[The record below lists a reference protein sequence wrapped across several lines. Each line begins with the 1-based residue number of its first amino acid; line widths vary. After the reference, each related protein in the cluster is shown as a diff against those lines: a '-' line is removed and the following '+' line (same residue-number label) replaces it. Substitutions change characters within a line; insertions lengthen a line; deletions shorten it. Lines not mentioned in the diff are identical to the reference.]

1 MVRSPNRIQHVIV
14 LMLENR
20 SFDHIFGYRAGV
32 DGLSGTNANL
42 LDPTK
47 PASASNPSF
56 PVTNAAPFAISA
68 GEGPGHSINATNIQL
83 FNSKLGPAAR
93 QAPGNLGFVS
103 SYNTEFIFADKIQHP
118 TEAQLAVVMA
128 SFPSQ
133 RLPVINA
140 LADAFCL
147 CDHWFSE
154 VPGPTQPNRLFMH
167 AATSFGYAHNV
178 WTQQFPGNTI
188 YANLAAH
195 GLSWAT
201 YDFDTNEVRNF
212 TAINGQTANFKDFSA
227 DFAKD
232 VATGTLPSYS
242 FIVPRMLNQNGQ
254 VANDQ
259 HAPADVRFGDNF
271 IADVYEA
278 LRANPAVWNS
288 SALIVTYDEHGG
300 FYDHVPPPSAPNPDG
315 LVSPSAGDTASFA
328 PSFAFDRLG
337 LRVPALI
344 ISPWVAKGSVISTQ
358 LQHTS
363 ILATVKELFG
373 LPAFLTKRDASAA
386 SFASLLTSGL
396 SKPRTDTPTTLPRST
411 IPSAAGTPYAPGSP
425 DAQPLDRTQVALVQ
439 RAHVLTQSSHP
450 DGPPLDELP
459 ETQGEAATSS
469 SSAMPGTSGG
479 PARPRRAARVKAPA
493 HGRTHR

>member
-1 MVRSPNRIQHVIV
+1 MAKPQNRIQHVIV

-20 SFDHIFGYRAGV
+20 SFDHIFGYRDGV
-32 DGLSGTNANL
+32 NGVSGTEANL

-47 PASASNPSF
+47 PESAANPSF

-83 FNSKLGPAAR
+83 FTAKQGPTGE
-93 QAPGNLGFVS
+93 QAPGNHGFVS
-103 SYNTEFIFADKIQHP
+103 SYHTEFVFADKIQHP
-118 TEAQLAVVMA
+118 TNDQLAVVMA

-178 WTQQFPGNTI
+178 WTQQFPGRTI
-188 YANLAAH
+188 YNNLADH
-195 GLSWAT
+195 GLTWAT
-201 YDFDTNEVRNF
+201 YEFDSNEVRSF
-212 TAINGQTANFKDFSA
+212 TSLAGQQTCFKDFTD
-227 DFAKD
+227 DFAAD
-232 VATGTLPSYS
+232 AHAGHLPNYA
-242 FIVPRMLNQNGQ
+242 FIVPRMLNQHGQ

-259 HAPADVRFGDNF
+259 HAPADARYGDNF

-278 LRANPAVWNS
+278 LRANPAVWANS
-288 SALIVTYDEHGG
+288 VLIVTYDEHGG
-300 FYDHVPPPSAPNPDG
+300 FYDHVAPPAAPNPDG
-315 LVSPSAGDTASFA
+315 LVSPPKGDTASFA
-328 PSFAFDRLG
+328 PIFGFDRLG

-344 ISPWVAKGSVISTQ
+344 ASPWVAKGSVLSTQ

-363 ILATVKELFG
+363 ILATVKDLFG

-396 SKPRTDTPTTLPRST
+396 SSPRTDTPMTLPRST
-411 IPSAAGTPYAPGSP
+411 IPTAAGTPNAPGTP
-425 DAQPLDRTQVALVQ
+425 HDQPLDRTQHEILQ
-439 RAHVLTQSSHP
+439 RAHVLTQDSHP
-450 DGPPLDELP
+450 GGPHLDTLP
-459 ETQGEAATSS
+459 QTQGEAATYIQKRY
-469 SSAMPGTSGG
+469 ARHFGTSHT
-479 PARPRRAARVKAPA
+479 R
-493 HGRTHR
+493 